1 MSKLNVLLAKA
12 VAAKEALKQ
21 AKEQEKNVTEELKLI
36 LDEEGISK
44 DTIDG
49 IKVNYTTC
57 TKSSINEDKLL
68 AIVKQLAQEQPELLS
83 CIETKEVINEN
94 TLEEL
99 MYQGFITPGDIQAA
113 YEEKIEKLPIKEQ
126 KKSSK

>member
-1 MSKLNVLLAKA
+1 MSKLNVLLGRAI
-12 VAAKEALKQ
+12 AAKEALKQ
-21 AKEQEKNVTEELKLI
+21 AKDEEKNVTEELKLI
-36 LDEEGISK
+36 LDQEGITK

-94 TLEEL
+94 TLEDL

-113 YEEKIEKLPIKEQ
+113 YEEKQYKTLKL
-126 KKSSK
+126 KKVD

>member
-36 LDEEGISK
+36 LDQEGITK

-113 YEEKIEKLPIKEQ
+113 YEEKQYKTLKL
-126 KKSSK
+126 KKVK

>member
-21 AKEQEKNVTEELKLI
+21 AKEEEKNVTEELKLI
-36 LDEEGISK
+36 LDQEGISK

-83 CIETKEVINEN
+83 CIETKEVINEGV
-94 TLEEL
+94 LEEL
-99 MYQGFITPGDIQAA
+99 IYNGYITVDDIQPA
-113 YEEKIEKLPIKEQ
+113 YEEKQYKTLKL
-126 KKSSK
+126 KKVK

>member
-1 MSKLNVLLAKA
+1 MSKLNVLLGRAI
-12 VAAKEALKQ
+12 AAKEALKQ
-21 AKEQEKNVTEELKLI
+21 AKEEEKNVTEELKLI
-36 LDEEGISK
+36 LDQEGISK

-83 CIETKEVINEN
+83 CIETREVINEN

-113 YEEKIEKLPIKEQ
+113 YEEKQYKTLKL
-126 KKSSK
+126 KKVK

>member
-36 LDEEGISK
+36 LDQEGISK

-49 IKVNYTTC
+49 IKVYYTTC

-113 YEEKIEKLPIKEQ
+113 YEEKQYKTLKL
-126 KKSSK
+126 KKVK

>member
-21 AKEQEKNVTEELKLI
+21 AKEQEKNVTEELTLI

-113 YEEKIEKLPIKEQ
+113 YEEKQYKTLKL
-126 KKSSK
+126 KKVK

>member
-49 IKVNYTTC
+49 IKVNYITC

-113 YEEKIEKLPIKEQ
+113 YEEKQYKTLKL
-126 KKSSK
+126 KKVK

>member
-21 AKEQEKNVTEELKLI
+21 AKEEEKNVTEELKII
-36 LDEEGISK
+36 LDQECISK

-94 TLEEL
+94 TLEDL
-99 MYQGFITPGDIQAA
+99 MYQGFITPGDIQPA
-113 YEEKIEKLPIKEQ
+113 YEEKQYKTLKL
-126 KKSSK
+126 KKVK

>member
-21 AKEQEKNVTEELKLI
+21 VKEEEKNVTEELKLI

-113 YEEKIEKLPIKEQ
+113 YEEKQYKTLKL
-126 KKSSK
+126 KKVK

>member
-21 AKEQEKNVTEELKLI
+21 AKEEEKNVTEELKLI
-36 LDEEGISK
+36 LDQEGISK

-113 YEEKIEKLPIKEQ
+113 YEEKQYKTLKLKRV
-126 KKSSK
+126 K

>member
-1 MSKLNVLLAKA
+1 MSKLNVLLGRAI
-12 VAAKEALKQ
+12 AAKEALKQ

-36 LDEEGISK
+36 LDQEGISK

-113 YEEKIEKLPIKEQ
+113 YEEKQYKTLKL
-126 KKSSK
+126 KKVK

>member
-36 LDEEGISK
+36 LDQEGISK

-57 TKSSINEDKLL
+57 TKSSINQDKLL

-113 YEEKIEKLPIKEQ
+113 YEEKQYKTLKL
-126 KKSSK
+126 KKVK

>member
-36 LDEEGISK
+36 LDQEGISK

-57 TKSSINEDKLL
+57 TKSNINEDKLL

-113 YEEKIEKLPIKEQ
+113 YEEKQYKTLKL
-126 KKSSK
+126 KKVK

>member
-21 AKEQEKNVTEELKLI
+21 AKEEEKNVTEELKLI
-36 LDEEGISK
+36 LDQQGITK

-113 YEEKIEKLPIKEQ
+113 YEEKQYKTLKL
-126 KKSSK
+126 KKVK

>member
-36 LDEEGISK
+36 LDQEGISQ

-94 TLEEL
+94 TLEDL
-99 MYQGFITPGDIQAA
+99 MYQGFITPGDIQPA
-113 YEEKIEKLPIKEQ
+113 YEEKQYKTLKL
-126 KKSSK
+126 KKVK

>member
-57 TKSSINEDKLL
+57 TKSSIKEDKLL

-113 YEEKIEKLPIKEQ
+113 YEEKQYKTLKL
-126 KKSSK
+126 KKVK

>member
-36 LDEEGISK
+36 LDQEGISK

-113 YEEKIEKLPIKEQ
+113 YEEKQYKTLKL
-126 KKSSK
+126 KKVE

>member
-21 AKEQEKNVTEELKLI
+21 AKEEEKNVTEELKLI

-99 MYQGFITPGDIQAA
+99 MYQGFITPADIQAA
-113 YEEKIEKLPIKEQ
+113 YEEKQYKTLKL
-126 KKSSK
+126 KKVK

>member
-21 AKEQEKNVTEELKLI
+21 AKEEEKNVTEELKLI

-44 DTIDG
+44 GTIDG

-94 TLEEL
+94 TLEQL

-113 YEEKIEKLPIKEQ
+113 YEEKQYKTLKL
-126 KKSSK
+126 KKVK

>member
-21 AKEQEKNVTEELKLI
+21 AKEEEKNVTEELKLI
-36 LDEEGISK
+36 LDEQGISK

-113 YEEKIEKLPIKEQ
+113 YEEKQYKTLKL
-126 KKSSK
+126 KKVK

>member
-12 VAAKEALKQ
+12 IAAKESLKQ
-21 AKEQEKNVTEELKLI
+21 AKDEEKNVTEELKLI

-44 DTIDG
+44 GTIDG

-113 YEEKIEKLPIKEQ
+113 YEEKQYKTLKL
-126 KKSSK
+126 KKVK

>member
-21 AKEQEKNVTEELKLI
+21 AKEQEKNATEELKLI

-44 DTIDG
+44 GTIDG

-113 YEEKIEKLPIKEQ
+113 YEEKQYKTLKLKRV
-126 KKSSK
+126 K

>member
-21 AKEQEKNVTEELKLI
+21 AKEEEKNVTEELKLI

-99 MYQGFITPGDIQAA
+99 MYQGFITPGDIQDA
-113 YEEKIEKLPIKEQ
+113 YEEKQYKTLKL
-126 KKSSK
+126 KKVK

>member
-44 DTIDG
+44 GTIDG

-113 YEEKIEKLPIKEQ
+113 YQEKQYKTLKL
-126 KKSSK
+126 KKVK

>member
-68 AIVKQLAQEQPELLS
+68 VIVKQLAQEQPELLS

-113 YEEKIEKLPIKEQ
+113 YEEKQYKTLKL
-126 KKSSK
+126 KKVK

>member
-1 MSKLNVLLAKA
+1 MSKLNVLLARA

-21 AKEQEKNVTEELKLI
+21 AKDEEKNVTEELKLI
-36 LDEEGISK
+36 LDQEGISK

-113 YEEKIEKLPIKEQ
+113 YEEKQYKTLKL
-126 KKSSK
+126 KKVK

>member
-36 LDEEGISK
+36 LDQQGITK

-113 YEEKIEKLPIKEQ
+113 YEEKQYKTLKLKRV
-126 KKSSK
+126 K

>member
-1 MSKLNVLLAKA
+1 MSKLNVLLGRA

-21 AKEQEKNVTEELKLI
+21 AKDEEKNVTEELKLI
-36 LDEEGISK
+36 LDQEGITK

-94 TLEEL
+94 TLEDL

-113 YEEKIEKLPIKEQ
+113 YEEKQYKTLKL
-126 KKSSK
+126 KKVD

>member
-21 AKEQEKNVTEELKLI
+21 AKEEEKNITEELKLI
-36 LDEEGISK
+36 LDQEGISK

-113 YEEKIEKLPIKEQ
+113 YEEKQYKTLKL
-126 KKSSK
+126 KKVK

>member
-113 YEEKIEKLPIKEQ
+113 YQEKQYKTLKL
-126 KKSSK
+126 KKVK

>member
-21 AKEQEKNVTEELKLI
+21 AKEQEKNATEELKLI

-44 DTIDG
+44 GTIDG

-113 YEEKIEKLPIKEQ
+113 YEEKQYKTLKL
-126 KKSSK
+126 KKVK

>member
-1 MSKLNVLLAKA
+1 MSKLNVLLGRAI
-12 VAAKEALKQ
+12 AAKEALKQ
-21 AKEQEKNVTEELKLI
+21 AKEEEKNVTEELKLI
-36 LDEEGISK
+36 LDQEGISK

-94 TLEEL
+94 TLEDL
-99 MYQGFITPGDIQAA
+99 MYQGFITPGDIQVA
-113 YEEKIEKLPIKEQ
+113 YEEKQYKTLKL
-126 KKSSK
+126 KKVK